1 MPRVLI
7 VLVSLLFIALS
18 VCARAEDGAPLTIAG
33 ARQYDIVSR
42 INGQIY
48 RLMVGLPEKTDP
60 AVTYPVFYVLDGNEN
75 FGTAIAMARRLHGC
89 CEVPP
94 AIVVG
99 IGYPTDDRGELSR
112 RRAFDLTLSL
122 SAMADD
128 VEYGGADAFL
138 RVLEEELKPFVAAH
152 HRVNPHKQI
161 IFGHSFA
168 GLTAL
173 HAMFRNPNAFA
184 VYNLSSPS
192 IWWNGRDVLRDE
204 AAFSERVREGGVRAG
219 LLITVAGDESP
230 GRIAAASDLADRLAV
245 LNPQNLD
252 VVKWIFDGEIHGSV
266 VSASVTRALRFSLP
280 HP

>member
-1 MPRVLI
+1 MEGEIVMLRVLM
-7 VLVSLLFIALS
+7 LVSVLFIALS
-18 VCARAEDGAPLTIAG
+18 VRAAAEDGAPLAIAG
-33 ARQYDIVSR
+33 ARQYDIVSH

-60 AVTYPVFYVLDGNEN
+60 AVTYAVFYVLDGNEN
-75 FGTAIAMARRLHGC
+75 FGTAIAMARRLHAC
-89 CEVPP
+89 CQVPP

-99 IGYPTDDRGELSR
+99 IGYPTDDRREISR

-122 SAMADD
+122 SSTAGD

-138 RVLEEELKPFVAAH
+138 RVLEEELKPSVAAH
-152 HRVNPHKQI
+152 YRVNPDKQI

-192 IWWNGRDVLRDE
+192 IWWDHRDVLRDEE

-230 GRIAAASDLADRLAV
+230 GMITAASDLADRLAV

-252 VVKWIFDGEIHGSV
+252 VVKWIFDGEIHV
-266 VSASVTRALRFSLP
+266 
-280 HP
+280 